1 MATVQIEQGVTSWL
15 ELQLLD
21 SNTGDPIVLT
31 TASQVR
37 VFYKKYGALTFTQL
51 TPLVNVA
58 DTADP
63 QDGENFAEIGFGVY
77 AVLFSADELDTAE
90 TFTWV
95 VIPDDPDALDFKQ
108 WTQQVD
114 IIPDTDV
121 TVAVAAVDTKVTT
134 LQSDVTAGF
143 DDNTVDLTAIQ
154 TSLTDLTNTLGVVQ
168 STVADIEAAQGD
180 GINISFVD

>member
-1 MATVQIEQGVTSWL
+1 MATVQVEQSVASWL
-15 ELQLLD
+15 ELQVLD
-21 SNTGDPIVLT
+21 ATTRDPIALI
-31 TASQVR
+31 TAAQVR
-37 VFYKKYGALTFTQL
+37 VFYKKHGALTFTRL

-63 QDGENFAEIGFGVY
+63 QAGENFAEVGFGVY

-95 VIPDDPDALDFKQ
+95 VIPEDPDDQDFVQ

-114 IIPDTDV
+114 IVPDTDV

-134 LQSDVTAGF
+134 LQSDLTDGF

-154 TSLTDLTNTLGVVQ
+154 STLTDLTNTLGAVQ
-168 STVADIEAAQGD
+168 GTVDDIEAAQGD
-180 GINISFVD
+180 GISVSFVD